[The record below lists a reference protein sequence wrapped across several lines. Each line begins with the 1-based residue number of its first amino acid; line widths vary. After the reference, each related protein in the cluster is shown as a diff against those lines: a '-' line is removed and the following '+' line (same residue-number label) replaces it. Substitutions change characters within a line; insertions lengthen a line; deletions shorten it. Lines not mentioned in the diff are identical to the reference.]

1 MKRCFFIMSIMF
13 LFACTPYPTGGFY
26 QSITPE
32 EALVMLEEETAIL
45 IDVRSEN
52 EYRYQR
58 IEGAMLIP
66 VDQIHELALQMIPD
80 LTATYIVYCRTG
92 NRSQNA
98 VNILLQ
104 LGYEHVYDLGGILDW
119 PYDTISDELD

>member
-1 MKRCFFIMSIMF
+1 
-13 LFACTPYPTGGFY
+13 
-26 QSITPE
+26 
-32 EALVMLEEETAIL
+32 
-45 IDVRSEN
+45 
-52 EYRYQR
+52 
-58 IEGAMLIP
+58 
-66 VDQIHELALQMIPD
+66 

>member
-1 MKRCFFIMSIMF
+1 MF